1 MKTNNI
7 KITPKWEKSK
17 DEIWNKAFAD
27 LQETNIEHLVEKKR
41 IPLWRYIAASAVV
54 IVFAVTSFAF
64 LYTTTE
70 TIGRGS
76 HLAFTLPDGSKV
88 DLNAE
93 SQLSYK
99 PYWWYVSR
107 NVKLNG
113 EAYFE
118 VEKGSTFGVQSGQ
131 YAVHVLGTS
140 FNVFS
145 RSDQFN
151 VTCLTGKVN
160 VSDKSES
167 VILTP
172 NMQAVLD
179 GGKLKTWEIE
189 DAKLSIE
196 WKKGKFVFVGV
207 PLKDVI
213 QEIERQYNIK
223 VSSSSNL
230 DYLYSGNFTKTKD
243 PNDVLQIVGK
253 PFGIEFK
260 IE

>member
-1 MKTNNI
+1 MKTDNI

-17 DEIWNKAFAD
+17 DEIWNEAFAD
-27 LQETNIEHLVEKKR
+27 LQETNKHLVEKKR
-41 IPLWRYIAASAVV
+41 IPLWRYIAASAAV
-54 IVFAVTSFAF
+54 IIFAVTSFAF

-70 TIGRGS
+70 TVGRGS

-93 SQLSYK
+93 SELSYK
-99 PYWWYVSR
+99 PYWWFASR
-107 NVKLNG
+107 NVNLKG

-118 VEKGSTFGVQSGQ
+118 VKKGSTFNVHSNQ
-131 YAVHVLGTS
+131 YTVSVLGTS

-145 RSDQFN
+145 RSDKFS
-151 VTCLTGKVN
+151 VTCLTGKIN

-172 NMQAVLD
+172 DMQVSLD
-179 GGKLKTWEIE
+179 GGKLKTWDIE
-189 DAKLSIE
+189 DASQSIN
-196 WKKGKFVFVGV
+196 WKQGKFVFVGV

-213 QEIERQYNIK
+213 QEIERQYDIK
-223 VSSSSNL
+223 VSPSSNL
-230 DYLYSGNFTKTKD
+230 DYLYSGNFTKTENPD
-243 PNDVLQIVGK
+243 DVLKIVGK

-260 IE
+260 IK